1 VNCGFGSFEQK
12 SRTRTDRG
20 WKWRDRVVETC
31 GGATVR
37 HSVAAVHI
45 YGSTRRGTV
54 LLFSILEIATFASV
68 QWFWS
73 LDEATRAAL
82 IGAAAAFVAALIAAA
97 ATFVTAVI
105 TLVSVGIGLYVNR
118 LSQQE
123 ERRLTLR
130 REVYLSAAKRYAAS
144 TQVLGSM
151 ADPFVDIRATASP
164 IVGEFAAA
172 VAQIQLVGDE
182 RAIPLRARL

>member
-1 VNCGFGSFEQK
+1 MNCGFGSFEQK

-82 IGAAAAFVAALIAAA
+82 IAAA

-123 ERRLTLR
+123 ERRLT
-130 REVYLSAAKRYAAS
+130 Y
-144 TQVLGSM
+144 
-151 ADPFVDIRATASP
+151 
-164 IVGEFAAA
+164 VGKY
-172 VAQIQLVGDE
+172 I
-182 RAIPLRARL
+182 